1 MRLVLW
7 LIAATALA
15 GCSDLLEVKGANSL
29 DLGGVVTVKD
39 QHGAVAK
46 CAWSFR
52 RRVVS
57 CPGSLLPDKAPDT
70 GVDDISNP
78 PAPARG
84 D

>member
-1 MRLVLW
+1 MRYLVW
-7 LIAATALA
+7 LTVVMALA
-15 GCSDLLEVKGANSL
+15 GCSDLFEVKGANSL
-29 DLGGVVTVKD
+29 DLGGDVTVED
-39 QHGAVAK
+39 QHGAVAR

-70 GVDDISNP
+70 AADDISNP
-78 PAPARG
+78 PTPARG